1 MGNSLKYA
9 VVLISVLSILQCS
22 KGPLD
27 QSRQPPRALSA
38 AEENLV
44 DSGNKFGFK
53 LFREI
58 VQAEPDRNI
67 FISPLSV
74 SMALGMAYNGADGTT
89 LEAMD
94 STLELSGIDIQE
106 VNESYQSLIDLLMGL
121 DPEVTF
127 QIANS
132 MWYRQGFPVVRTF
145 IDRIE
150 TYFYAVVD
158 DLDFYDPASADIIND
173 WVDQN
178 TNGKITE
185 IVDPPI
191 DPFTVMFLINAIYFN
206 ANWTYQFDEE
216 DTQEDLFTLPD
227 GSQRACWMMFQEDEF
242 RFLWH
247 EDFQAVDLP
256 YGDGLF
262 SMTIL
267 LPRSHVDIDA
277 LIADLNQE
285 NWDIWINDFYEEP
298 GALFLP
304 KFSLEYEI
312 LLKDVLTALGMGIAF
327 NPDLANFGQM
337 IEPGG
342 IVEGNLYIT
351 RVKHK
356 TFIEVDEAG
365 TEAAAVT
372 SVGFGATSGPPVL
385 RINRPFIFMIR
396 ENHSQT
402 ILFMGKIVE
411 PTTG

>member
-1 MGNSLKYA
+1 MGNSLKYI

-58 VQAEPDRNI
+58 VQEEPDRNI
-67 FISPLSV
+67 FISPLSI
-74 SMALGMAYNGADGTT
+74 SMALGMAYNGAGGAT

-106 VNESYQSLIDLLMGL
+106 INESYQSLIDLLMGL

-132 MWYRQGFPVVRTF
+132 LWYRQGFPVARTF

-150 TYFYAVVD
+150 TYFYAVVS
-158 DLDFYDPASADIIND
+158 DLDFDDPASADIIND

-191 DPFTVMFLINAIYFN
+191 DPLTVMFLINAIYFN

-227 GSQRACWMMFQEDEF
+227 GSQRACLMMFQENDF

-267 LPRSHVDIDA
+267 LPRPHVDIDA
-277 LIADLNQE
+277 LIAELNQE

-312 LLKDVLTALGMGIAF
+312 SLKDVLTALGMGVAF
-327 NPDLANFGQM
+327 NPNLANFGQM
-337 IEPGG
+337 IESGG
-342 IVEGNLYIT
+342 TVDGNLYISK
-351 RVKHK
+351 VKHK

-365 TEAAAVT
+365 TEAAAAT
-372 SVGFGATSGPPVL
+372 SVEYGFTSVPPVL

>member
-1 MGNSLKYA
+1 MGNSLKYV

-58 VQAEPDRNI
+58 VQEEPDRNI

-74 SMALGMAYNGADGTT
+74 SMALGMAYNAADGTT

-132 MWYRQGFPVVRTF
+132 MWYRQGFPVARTF

-150 TYFYAVVD
+150 TYFYAVVS
-158 DLDFYDPASADIIND
+158 DLNFDDPASADIIND

-191 DPFTVMFLINAIYFN
+191 DPYTVMFLINAIYFN

-227 GSQRACWMMFQEDEF
+227 GSQRACLMMFQENDL

-267 LPRSHVDIDA
+267 LPRHHIDIDA

-285 NWDIWINDFYEEP
+285 NWDIWVNNFTEET

-372 SVGFGATSGPPVL
+372 SVEVGATSGPPTL
-385 RINRPFIFMIR
+385 RVNRPFIFMIR